1 MRRSSTTRSRCCS
14 RLPQH
19 PGLCRPSAARLPL
32 SSCRC
37 VKKTSPTVVG
47 TPTSRATTNR
57 SRSPRPAHRV
67 HAEPCSASSP
77 AQTAVIVSI
86 ETLDRVF
93 NHHQRRAI
101 TFRDG
106 GCIIPGCHVPPQWC
120 EIHHVEEHSRGG
132 PTHTDNG
139 VLLCWFHH
147 RTIDSGSWSIRMV
160 DGVPHVRGPHWW
172 DAHGRWRP
180 ATKSPT
186 RMRDAIARR
195 M

>member
-1 MRRSSTTRSRCCS
+1 MI
-14 RLPQH
+14 LAV
-19 PGLCRPSAARLPL
+19 AARSAELP
-32 SSCRC
+32 
-37 VKKTSPTVVG
+37 TIGGAAPTLVVSVEAADLESG
-47 TPTSRATTNR
+47 RGHAHIDGCEE
-57 SRSPRPAHRV
+57 PAPLAVARQVACTGAVQRV
-67 HAEPCSASSP
+67 TIDHAGR
-77 AQTAVIVSI
+77 IVALGIS
-86 ETLDRVF
+86 DRVF
-93 NHHQRRAI
+93 AAHQRKAI
-101 TFRDG
+101 SLRDG

-132 PTHTDNG
+132 PTHTANG
-139 VLLCWFHH
+139 ALLCWFHH
-147 RTIDSGSWSIRMV
+147 RTIDSGSWSVRMV